1 MTKHLILLTAILL
14 MSMTSNNFNLYGK
27 GNGNKRDIELHERHN
42 RQRPRCPSRQRI
54 ECTYIDG
61 NIYIVFDIPEGNAS
75 LSITDL
81 IDNSTSNY
89 NFSTTASSIIYVGDI
104 ANTSQLKTETDY
116 GNVYEGYLTE

>member
-14 MSMTSNNFNLYGK
+14 ISMMSNNFSLYGK
-27 GNGNKRDIELHERHN
+27 GYGNKRDIELQERHN

-54 ECTYIDG
+54 ECFYIDG
-61 NIYIVFDIPEGNAS
+61 NIYIVFDVPEGNAS

-81 IDNSTSNY
+81 IDNSTYNY
-89 NFSTTASSIIYVGDI
+89 NFSTTSSSIIYVGDI
-104 ANTSQLKTETDY
+104 SHTSQLRIETDY